1 MVLSSWLITSGVQR
15 WYKSFDK
22 GIFILSI
29 YLLIYRD
36 LFTTVCC
43 DRQRESELFL
53 DENPSRSTLP
63 KYYCNNSNILC
74 FVSMIKILLLKLKK
88 KFINPL
94 SLKIYCNNFYLLWL
108 ISMLKAQEKID
119 LFIFESYI
127 FVISLVSIIILFS
140 WSGKL

>member
-1 MVLSSWLITSGVQR
+1 MYRGDTNHLTREYLSYQ
-15 WYKSFDK
+15 
-22 GIFILSI
+22 
-29 YLLIYRD
+29 
-36 LFTTVCC
+36 FTYWSTEISLQQFVVT
-43 DRQRESELFL
+43 DRESELFL

-94 SLKIYCNNFYLLWL
+94 SLKMYCNNFYLLWL